1 RDAREAGVR
10 QIETAVCE
18 VKAAS
23 TPNGIPIR
31 CRFFEQCGMTRQRRS
46 EPGLWLVPH
55 ALLLAAKPKYLP
67 NPDAIIIDEGIA
79 MSAIPDRPVR
89 FSLDAMERSD
99 FAIPTLRDPT
109 GFDANDLEVARKSL
123 LRAL

>member
-1 RDAREAGVR
+1 
-10 QIETAVCE
+10 
-18 VKAAS
+18 
-23 TPNGIPIR
+23 
-31 CRFFEQCGMTRQRRS
+31 MTRQRRS